1 MHKYLGALWN
11 LQKRKYFKVR
21 TDSGGELKAMYNLFR
36 SLENY
41 ILILAL
47 NDRASLGTL
56 ANCVESHFFF
66 KLPHRMIEQDDL

>member
-1 MHKYLGALWN
+1 MLSENAQISGGTLESTETF
-11 LQKRKYFKVR
+11 KYFKVR
-21 TDSGGELKAMYNLFR
+21 KDSGGELKAMYNLFR

-66 KLPHRMIEQDDL
+66 